1 MEVHSISD
9 IGKLII
15 SFSDE
20 MIVPE
25 TLSDLEL
32 KELSVFGEEKPNLEL
47 SINPVLSQSKE
58 DVAFTWT
65 IEKFT
70 PTRLS
75 IQIYFK
81 NPSAISND
89 ILEEPN
95 ELVIKV
101 WNRRIFTRDSDKEMV
116 KYGTEKRKII
126 PTQRD
131 KMSE

>member
-101 WNRRIFTRDSDKEMV
+101 WNRNFFTRDSDKEMV
-116 KYGTEKRKII
+116 KN
-126 PTQRD
+126 
-131 KMSE
+131 